1 MRSRAAALLTVLLLA
16 PTASWAKSKEGVSLP
31 DEVEYAGK
39 KLTLNG
45 LGVREATVFNV
56 KVYVAGLYVERKS
69 NDGKALAGADAP
81 KRIVLHFV
89 RSVSAD
95 QIREAIVDGFDA
107 QSKQSLKADIDKF
120 GNALTPFKDGDE
132 LVITYVP
139 GTGTQVAIRNSDVVT
154 IPGFPFAKALFMIW
168 LGDAPPSTDLQNGLL
183 GR

>member
-1 MRSRAAALLTVLLLA
+1 MMRTFLSALLALVVLCSASLGAATLA
-16 PTASWAKSKEGVSLP
+16 GVTLADS
-31 DEVEYAGK
+31 VNVAGK
-39 KLTLNG
+39 TLVLNG
-45 LGVREATVFNV
+45 IGLRTRLMF